1 MSEFGIPKKLPLH
14 VGTYTSLLIVATT
27 AYSWLLWGHGCKET
41 ACWPLTSQA
50 AALEGIHFNIANKTG
65 SHRSTPEML
74 VQTIYGTNISGKPI
88 YRSFT
93 HSNLYYIP
101 TTTVLDNVYNGILF
115 DDKRKIV
122 SYSSFNVLGY
132 DKTSLEEGLKPLV
145 TMADREANRIEHKV
159 VLITTW
165 PPSWGHLIDSI
176 CVLTDFFYRHRL
188 NELGYKV
195 MLLVPECPWAENVL
209 EAARLLLGS
218 HFVNL
223 QELEDPKR
231 LLSFQEVILIQH
243 APSSVSFL
251 SFPQN
256 VVNILQ
262 NQWNDGIEND
272 AYNVFLTRST
282 TNVYRILE
290 NHGEIE
296 HFFRDHGFVVI
307 DPESHSNSALFNLLK
322 NARNIVITNGSALS
336 SLIFFRLTS
345 RIFCLNSA
353 GYQPQWRQ
361 GIASERD
368 LPSDANEREDFEKR
382 IWKNAV
388 SRFNFTYVD
397 AFMNRISD
405 EQLNSVIA
413 AVDRDAMSQNAT
425 NQ

>member
-1 MSEFGIPKKLPLH
+1 M
-14 VGTYTSLLIVATT
+14 ATT
-27 AYSWLLWGHGCKET
+27 AYLGLIRGHIYET
-41 ACWPLTSQA
+41 ACWPIMSQA
-50 AALEGIHFNIANKTG
+50 AASEGSHSNMANKTG

-74 VQTIYGTNISGKPI
+74 VQTIYGTNISGRPI
-88 YRSFT
+88 YVSST

-101 TTTVLDNVYNGILF
+101 TTTMWDNVYKGMLF
-115 DDKRKIV
+115 DDKQKIV
-122 SYSSFNVLGY
+122 PFSSFNALGGL
-132 DKTSLEEGLKPLV
+132 DRAPLEEGLKPLV
-145 TMADREANRIEHKV
+145 TMADTEADRIDENV
-159 VLITTW
+159 VLITSW
-165 PPSWGHLIDSI
+165 HQSWGHLIDSI

-195 MLLVPECPWAENVL
+195 MLSVPECPWAENVL
-209 EAARLLLGS
+209 EIARTLLGN

-223 QELEDPKR
+223 RELEDSKR
-231 LLSFQEVILIQH
+231 LLSFQEVILVHQ
-243 APSSVSFL
+243 APSKVSFL

-262 NQWNDGIEND
+262 NQWNDGIENN

-290 NHGEIE
+290 NHGEVE
-296 HFFRDHGFVVI
+296 HFFRTHGFLII
-307 DPESHSNSALFNLLK
+307 DPESHSNEALFNLLK

-353 GYQPQWRQ
+353 GYQPKWRQ

-368 LPSDANEREDFEKR
+368 LPSDAKEREDFEKR
-382 IWKNAV
+382 IWRNAV

-405 EQLNSVIA
+405 EQLNDVIA
-413 AVDRDAMSQNAT
+413 AVNKDVMSHNAT
-425 NQ
+425 TQ